1 MRDLII
7 LGTGVHGKEMAEI
20 VERVNRAER
29 TWNLLGHIAA
39 AKRSIEPG
47 TELNGYPVLG
57 TEEDLAEHPEACFVP
72 DNENQGLAAN
82 VPRERLVSL
91 IDPSAFVS
99 RSAQIGVGCVL
110 YPDCFVGFNARIG
123 DLVFC
128 LGGCTI
134 NHDDVVEDRVV
145 MASRVT
151 LAGIVHVEAGC
162 YLGQSCTIRQEVRVG
177 RDSLIGMGS
186 VAIRDVPPN
195 SVMVGNPARR
205 LRDRRP

>member
-20 VERVNRAER
+20 VERVNRAES

-39 AKRSIEPG
+39 AKRGIEPG

-57 TEEDLAEHPEACFVP
+57 TEEDLADYPDACFVP
-72 DNENQGLAAN
+72 DNENQGLAAS

-91 IDPSAFVS
+91 IDPSVFVS

-110 YPDCFVGFNARIG
+110 YPDCFVGFNALIG
-123 DLVFC
+123 DFVFC
-128 LGGCTI
+128 LSGCTI
-134 NHDDVVEDRVV
+134 NHDDVVEDRAV

-151 LAGIVHVEAGC
+151 LAGIVHVEADC

-186 VAIRDVPPN
+186 VVIRDVPPN

-205 LRDRRP
+205 LRDRR

>member
-20 VERVNRAER
+20 VERVNRAES

-39 AKRSIEPG
+39 AKRGIEPG

-57 TEEDLAEHPEACFVP
+57 TEEDLADYPDACFVP
-72 DNENQGLAAN
+72 DNENQGLAAS

-91 IDPSAFVS
+91 IDPSVFVS

-110 YPDCFVGFNARIG
+110 YPDCFVGFNALIG
-123 DLVFC
+123 DFVFC
-128 LGGCTI
+128 LSGCTI
-134 NHDDVVEDRVV
+134 NHDDVVEDRAV
-145 MASRVT
+145 MASRVA
-151 LAGIVHVEAGC
+151 LAGIVHVEADC

-186 VAIRDVPPN
+186 VVIRDVPPN

-205 LRDRRP
+205 LRDRR